1 MLQEVLPE
9 GASFGI
15 VHRWL
20 SVHGLVLD
28 CGQFDGAGEV
38 RHPCKADGRSRDCRH
53 TISHAPMTISE
64 YVEFC
69 FAPARDVDKG
79 VRMFFWTVRRPVQG
93 FCGTAPGSSSPVTS

>member
-79 VRMFFWTVRRPVQG
+79 VRMFFLDGQTASPRLLRYCTGLIQPSG
-93 FCGTAPGSSSPVTS
+93 F